1 MKTRTTSYLE
11 TRIDAMQQELE
22 QLRKMLIYQL
32 GDSKRKT
39 QLKGFMM
46 LNSSLKT
53 KFCRSLMRWKRYGD
67 VSPIWIKTSSTI
79 LKCNHSPLCKATKRK
94 SSE

>member
-39 QLKGFMM
+39 QLKG
-46 LNSSLKT
+46 L
-53 KFCRSLMRWKRYGD
+53 WKGIEVTEEEIEEAERVVFKHAY
-67 VSPIWIKTSSTI
+67 
-79 LKCNHSPLCKATKRK
+79 NF
-94 SSE
+94 EE